1 MHRAPDCRISRLWVS
16 TYHSGVGSLT
26 ESSKRGLP
34 LSAVASTPSTATNLR
49 TYFGETPR
57 NVIAP
62 LLPHDR
68 GPESQEIEGCKP
80 EGKGGQETHSHD
92 SLPDPVPRRRAYI
105 RRILARLPQ
114 PSMLHH
120 LRLLFLLVS

>member
-49 TYFGETPR
+49 TYFGETLR

-62 LLPHDR
+62 LLPHAR

-80 EGKGGQETHSHD
+80 EGKGGQETPFSRFPPGSCFASASVH
-92 SLPDPVPRRRAYI
+92 PP
-105 RRILARLPQ
+105 
-114 PSMLHH
+114 H
-120 LRLLFLLVS
+120 LGTAP